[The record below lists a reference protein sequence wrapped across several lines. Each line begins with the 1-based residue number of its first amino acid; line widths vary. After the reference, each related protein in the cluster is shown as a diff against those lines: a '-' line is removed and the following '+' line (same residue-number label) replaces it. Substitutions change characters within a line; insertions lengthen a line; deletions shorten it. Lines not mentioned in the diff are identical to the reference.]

1 MTSLFQARRRAEE
14 FAAVVD
20 GSADNRTQRHEEFTT
35 LLGLVASLRDQ
46 AAAEPRAEFAADL
59 RSRLMLEAET
69 ALKPETATLRLPA
82 RQRGRR
88 ERRLVAAASAFV
100 LIGGTTTMAAAAQ
113 SALPGD
119 ALYPIKRGL
128 ERAEVGLSMSSA
140 GKGKDLLS
148 QASDRLVEVEG
159 LLGADT
165 IGSGPQV
172 PETLAEFSASAG
184 EGAALLFESFR
195 ETGDPDSIVAVRS
208 FTTEGIATLESL
220 AGTVPAEAQG
230 DLTAAA
236 ILLRDIDSEAAA
248 LCGSCAAE
256 LPVVEVPGIFLA
268 HAEVDRALALAA
280 GRELD
285 NDHPV
290 VVDKDTVRAAGG
302 DETTTPSAPA
312 APTDAP
318 TAPADPTPTTLP
330 SPGWD
335 PSAWPTLLPG
345 VEGGS
350 STSKK
355 TDEKSLAEQLAQD
368 IDEGLDGVVATL
380 LPETDAN

>member
-20 GSADNRTQRHEEFTT
+20 GSADNRTQRNEEFTT

-59 RSRLMLEAET
+59 RSRLMLEAEV
-69 ALKPETATLRLPA
+69 ALTPETATLRLPA

-159 LLGADT
+159 LLGADS

-172 PETLAEFSASAG
+172 PETLAAFSSSAS

-220 AGTVPAEAQG
+220 AGTVP
-230 DLTAAA
+230 
-236 ILLRDIDSEAAA
+236 S
-248 LCGSCAAE
+248 
-256 LPVVEVPGIFLA
+256 
-268 HAEVDRALALAA
+268 
-280 GRELD
+280 
-285 NDHPV
+285 
-290 VVDKDTVRAAGG
+290 
-302 DETTTPSAPA
+302 
-312 APTDAP
+312 
-318 TAPADPTPTTLP
+318 
-330 SPGWD
+330 
-335 PSAWPTLLPG
+335 
-345 VEGGS
+345 
-350 STSKK
+350 
-355 TDEKSLAEQLAQD
+355 
-368 IDEGLDGVVATL
+368 
-380 LPETDAN
+380 